1 MLAEIAPAL
10 DPFRLPGL
18 PSLFAPDQ
26 LLDLVA
32 GLLRGLVL
40 RAGGVFQAVT
50 EYYVLWTGN
59 FNSHTGRGNP
69 CAHAFAAARLDAPGC
84 RFTDN
89 GVLRGLY
96 GLTSAMAMSALA
108 VMLTYAFARS
118 MFEHSFHARYTLKAM
133 LPRVL
138 MVVVLVTFGLAL
150 LQQAIDLNNAAV
162 DAIWTYNSRISA
174 DSNLWILLV
183 GTPETDIVLA
193 VLVFLVAVLLVLLV
207 LTSVARNLL
216 LLILVAG
223 APLAFV
229 CMLLPDLD
237 SYAESWRRLFLT
249 TVFTQV
255 IQVLILR
262 VSLLLLFQDHGVLAA
277 VHGLVAL
284 YLVLRVP
291 SALHAASHA
300 ESKAMLYAKH
310 AGHGAVKAVE
320 HVVAPPHHAASRSH
334 AGAA

>member
-1 MLAEIAPAL
+1 VLGEI
-10 DPFRLPGL
+10 PGV
-18 PSLFAPDQ
+18 PSLFGPDQ

-32 GLLRGLVL
+32 GLLRSLVL
-40 RAGGVFQAVT
+40 RAGGVFQVVT

-59 FNSHTGRGNP
+59 FNSHAGPGNP
-69 CAHAFAAARLDAPGC
+69 CFHAFTAGRADPPGC

-89 GVLRGLY
+89 AVLRGLY
-96 GLTSAMAMSALA
+96 GLTSAMAMSALVVA
-108 VMLTYAFARS
+108 LTYAFARS

-133 LPRVL
+133 LPRIL
-138 MVVVLVTFGLAL
+138 LVVVLVTFGLAL
-150 LQQAIDLNNAAV
+150 MQQAVDLNNAAV
-162 DAIWTYNSRISA
+162 DAIWTYNGRLSA
-174 DSNLWILLV
+174 DSNLWRLLV
-183 GTPETDIVLA
+183 GSPETDVVLA
-193 VLVFLVAVLLVLLV
+193 VLMFLVAVLLVLLV

-223 APLAFV
+223 APLAFF

-237 SYAESWRRLFLT
+237 SYAESWRKLFFT

-300 ESKAMLYAKH
+300 ESRAMLLAKH
-310 AGHGAVKAVE
+310 AGHGAVKAFE
-320 HVVAPPHHAASRSH
+320 HAVSPAHHATRSH
-334 AGAA
+334 AAAA